1 MIAVDLTENAQKDR
15 LSETLLDTGNVL
27 GFSYSDDGSQKFK
40 DLVES
45 LNIIVL
51 ALIVS
56 AGALAFVVLFNLANI
71 NINERMRELATIKVL
86 GFFDGEVSAYI
97 YRENIVSAVLGT
109 VLGLVLGIFLSDFVI
124 STAEVDAVMFAPD
137 IPAYCFVYAALMT
150 AVFAVAVNVILH
162 FRLKKIDMAASLK
175 AIE

>member
-1 MIAVDLTENAQKDR
+1 MVRHWILIPAFPGSNPGSAAKDPR
-15 LSETLLDTGNVL
+15 TLV
-27 GFSYSDDGSQKFK
+27 
-40 DLVES
+40 
-45 LNIIVL
+45 
-51 ALIVS
+51 
-56 AGALAFVVLFNLANI
+56 
-71 NINERMRELATIKVL
+71 IKVL